1 MYCIRELQMFILLLL
16 GVRRSRAYYETTVV
30 CLFLLVLKLTNNIS
44 VTMHLTGLRT
54 AICSGL
60 VWYGIVW
67 YIRVERPTRHSI
79 GNFGDGCS
87 GLQ

>member
-1 MYCIRELQMFILLLL
+1 
-16 GVRRSRAYYETTVV
+16 
-30 CLFLLVLKLTNNIS
+30 
-44 VTMHLTGLRT
+44 MHLTGLCT